1 MIYQIACAAGRRE
14 GSVAGEGLKRIFE
27 NQIIGILSVST
38 AVNRI
43 DTNEGTYAHELY
55 EASAVL
61 AQVTIVS
68 CQKYYLDIVLFFI
81 ILCTMAF
88 LL

>member
-1 MIYQIACAAGRRE
+1 M
-14 GSVAGEGLKRIFE
+14 AGEGLKRIFE

-68 CQKYYLDIVLFFI
+68 EIFFRYRIIFYYSMDDGFSFVKKVAI
-81 ILCTMAF
+81 F
-88 LL
+88 L